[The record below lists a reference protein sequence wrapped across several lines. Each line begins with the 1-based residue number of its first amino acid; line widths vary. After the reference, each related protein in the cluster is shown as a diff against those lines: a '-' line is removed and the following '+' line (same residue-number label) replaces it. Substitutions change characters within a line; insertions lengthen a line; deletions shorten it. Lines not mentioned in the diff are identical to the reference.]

1 MLAENCSVVKI
12 HPNNDYD
19 NYNRDSSCISSILV
33 HIIYYIYFKEFG
45 TWSSFLIRTGNVV
58 ADELFEWVWP
68 FCEVALKGLSIM
80 TTTKFSQ
87 GNQKVSKMVNK
98 NGSNSS
104 AFKVVLWK
112 VLLVGPTLVSF
123 IYLFISLSS
132 LFK

>member
-1 MLAENCSVVKI
+1 MLAENCSVLKI

-19 NYNRDSSCISSILV
+19 NYNSDTSCISSILV

-45 TWSSFLIRTGNVV
+45 TWSSFLIITGNVV
-58 ADELFEWVWP
+58 GDELFEWVSP
-68 FCEVALKGLSIM
+68 FCEVAFKGLSIM

-112 VLLVGPTLVSF
+112 VLLVGLTLVSF
-123 IYLFISLSS
+123 IYLFISLRS

>member
-1 MLAENCSVVKI
+1 M

-19 NYNRDSSCISSILV
+19 NYNSDSSCISSILA
-33 HIIYYIYFKEFG
+33 HIIYYIFFKEFG
-45 TWSSFLIRTGNVV
+45 TWSSFLIITGNFV
-58 ADELFEWVWP
+58 ADELFDWVWP
-68 FCEVALKGLSIM
+68 FCEVALKGLNIM

-87 GNQKVSKMVNK
+87 GNQKDSKMVNK

-112 VLLVGPTLVSF
+112 VLLVGLTLVSF